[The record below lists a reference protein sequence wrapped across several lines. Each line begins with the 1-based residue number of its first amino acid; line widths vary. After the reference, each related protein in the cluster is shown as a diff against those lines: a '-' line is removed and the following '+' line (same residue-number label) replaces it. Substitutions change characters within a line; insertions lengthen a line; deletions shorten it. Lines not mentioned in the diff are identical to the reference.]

1 MSLYPFL
8 SDITYP
14 VHGATALDPAY
25 QKEFLQYL
33 SSASNINITDEL
45 DNFRIMKRQEI
56 LKNHKHAIWHNE
68 KEDAWYTYFPD
79 KSKPEKRK
87 KIKRRLK
94 KDLEDAI
101 CNFYSEST
109 HKQNLTISQLYS
121 EWLNYKELHTRST
134 GTMKR
139 ISADWKRYYQED
151 SISQKKVCT
160 LTKLYLDEWVHS
172 KIKKYGLTKKQYY
185 NMSLLLR
192 QMLPYAVDKQY
203 IPRNPFENV
212 KVESR
217 LFSKVPQKPDHTQV
231 FSDKE
236 IDLIFKELDRHFNNF
251 PKNTAPLA
259 VQLAFYTG
267 MRVGELAAIS
277 YEDISG
283 SILHIHCQESKVFV
297 RHEDNSYGLSG
308 FKVVDYTKS
317 DAGDRHIHLTPQALQ
332 IIQRIK
338 NANEENNEPCNG
350 FLFVKSGERIK
361 TRAIIYQLERCMNVL
376 SLEHRSIHKTRKTFV
391 SALIDG
397 GININEIRKQVGH
410 SVIETT
416 YACYCFNRYGTEE
429 TNKKIDTALSY
440 GTATPAMNSY
450 EPLPEAKV
458 TIGDQKIISFTTRKN
473 RETQLN

>member
-151 SISQKKVCT
+151 RNSPDPVCILPT
-160 LTKLYLDEWVHS
+160 VRSGDLPPKGYESYPLCLVI
-172 KIKKYGLTKKQYY
+172 KIKGYSTFY
-185 NMSLLLR
+185 LR
-192 QMLPYAVDKQY
+192 Y
-203 IPRNPFENV
+203 R
-212 KVESR
+212 
-217 LFSKVPQKPDHTQV
+217 
-231 FSDKE
+231 
-236 IDLIFKELDRHFNNF
+236 
-251 PKNTAPLA
+251 
-259 VQLAFYTG
+259 
-267 MRVGELAAIS
+267 
-277 YEDISG
+277 
-283 SILHIHCQESKVFV
+283 
-297 RHEDNSYGLSG
+297 
-308 FKVVDYTKS
+308 
-317 DAGDRHIHLTPQALQ
+317 
-332 IIQRIK
+332 
-338 NANEENNEPCNG
+338 
-350 FLFVKSGERIK
+350 
-361 TRAIIYQLERCMNVL
+361 
-376 SLEHRSIHKTRKTFV
+376 
-391 SALIDG
+391 
-397 GININEIRKQVGH
+397 
-410 SVIETT
+410 
-416 YACYCFNRYGTEE
+416 
-429 TNKKIDTALSY
+429 
-440 GTATPAMNSY
+440 
-450 EPLPEAKV
+450 
-458 TIGDQKIISFTTRKN
+458 
-473 RETQLN
+473 